1 MIADEK
7 LAEHFK
13 DDLGVPAIL
22 VFHNEKG
29 LTETNLEKIETINK
43 QIDEASFEG
52 VKETIL
58 VYEFSEEVK
67 QTIISEN
74 ETTFI
79 LPVKLFDDLERKEI
93 NTTVNDMNDI
103 TQKSLNIEYDVTLK
117 LTSTSR
123 IDSNKIDF

>member
-1 MIADEK
+1 MIGLSGMSLGAKEYATSINNAGLKDDTPSMIADEK

-67 QTIISEN
+67 QKIGRASCR
-74 ETTFI
+74 
-79 LPVKLFDDLERKEI
+79 ERK
-93 NTTVNDMNDI
+93 
-103 TQKSLNIEYDVTLK
+103 
-117 LTSTSR
+117 
-123 IDSNKIDF
+123 